1 MEISS
6 PAPSAP
12 SPFFTEPRSRPQT
25 SHIARNKSLLKQQFS
40 LEPDIDPAAR
50 VRALKMEIR

>member
-1 MEISS
+1 MQSSS
-6 PAPSAP
+6 PAP
-12 SPFFTEPRSRPQT
+12 SPFFTEPHTRPQT